1 MYRQV
6 ENSCQLPENFEI
18 GQEYKLS
25 PTNRWIIM
33 AQLIPWSEFE
43 GEYAENFDS
52 EMGAPAKP
60 FRMALGA
67 LIIKEKLG
75 TSDRETV
82 EQIRENPYLQY
93 FIGLGKYQD
102 DYPFDPSML
111 VHFRSRISQEL
122 VNRINQRMIQEHGE
136 VVGEEKSEKKPEEVV
151 KEKSNRGQLIVDAT
165 CVPGDI
171 KYPSDLGLLSTA
183 RGETERIIDRAYKLN
198 RQPGLSKP
206 RTDRNR
212 ARKEY
217 LKVAK
222 AKRVT
227 NKNRRK
233 AIKKQLQ
240 YIKRNLAG
248 IERLL
253 ENSDLKT
260 LNRKDQ
266 RSLFIVKEVYR
277 QQLEMYEKD
286 SRRTDDRIVSIQQP
300 HIRPIVRGKAG
311 KFVEFGA
318 KISASCRNGYV
329 FLDRIS
335 WDNYNE
341 SGDLL
346 SQVEAFKEFTGYYP
360 ESVHADRIYRTNANR
375 AWCKERGIRLSGPR
389 LGRPKSNIDLSTK
402 KQAQEDE
409 RVRNQIEGKFGI
421 AKRRFGLDRLMTKL
435 SETSETA
442 IAITFL
448 VMNLSTLLKQSMK
461 AFFVCLSRYSSIK
474 SLFVPL
480 ALKNLI
486 YYSSAL
492 IKPDELRSSFPR
504 WGRGLPIG

>member
-1 MYRQV
+1 MYRQI
-6 ENSCQLPENFEI
+6 ENNFQLPENFKI

-25 PTNRWIIM
+25 PNNRWVIM
-33 AQLIPWSEFE
+33 AQLIPWAEFE
-43 GEYAENFDS
+43 GEYAQNFDG

-93 FIGLGKYQD
+93 FIGMDKYQD
-102 DYPFDPSML
+102 NYPFEPSML
-111 VHFRSRISQEL
+111 VHFRSRIGQEL
-122 VNRINQRMIQEHGE
+122 VNRINQRMVKEQVE

-151 KEKSNRGQLIVDAT
+151 ENKRNRGQLIVDAT

-183 RGETERIIDRAYKLN
+183 RCETERIIDRIYESN
-198 RQPGLSKP
+198 RQPGETKP

-227 NKNRRK
+227 NKNQRK

-240 YIKRNLAG
+240 YIKRNLSS

-253 ENSDLKT
+253 ENLEPEA

-266 RSLFIVKEVYR
+266 RSLFIIKEVYR
-277 QQLEMYEKD
+277 QQLEMYEEN

-300 HIRPIVRGKAG
+300 HIRPIVRGKTG
-311 KFVEFGA
+311 KPVEFGA

-360 ESVHADRIYRTNANR
+360 ESVHADKIYRTKANR
-375 AWCKERGIRLSGPR
+375 AWCKERGIRLIGPP
-389 LGRPKSNIDLSTK
+389 LGRPKTNIDSCTK
-402 KQAQEDE
+402 NQAREDE

-421 AKRRFGLDRLMTKL
+421 AKRRFSLDRLMTKL
-435 SETSETA
+435 SQTSETA

-448 VMNLSTLLKQSMK
+448 VMNLSTLLMQRIK
-461 AFFVCLSRYSSIK
+461 AFFVCLSRYSSIR
-474 SLFVPL
+474 SLFVSL
-480 ALKNLI
+480 ILENLM
-486 YYSSAL
+486 YNSSAL
-492 IKPDELRSSFPR
+492 SKYDELYSSFPR